1 MMGSFCR
8 AAATVFLAAAAL
20 LCVSCSKTTVIT
32 VPEEIAFDAFGMPMT
47 RAGYPENGIFGV
59 YACQAG
65 CGVNTAWDASD
76 AWPQASS
83 YFANAAF
90 KNIGGNWAG
99 YDIAQGKPDPYFWPL
114 EGSLMFAG
122 YSPHKD
128 ASGET
133 ITSVAWNP
141 NREDLSVGVNPY
153 LQIGFTQNTVISEM
167 VDLMWFD
174 VKDVNGG
181 STMTKES
188 GVVNIDFRHALSKVT
203 LNFSGSPQDRYK
215 LTSVK
220 LKDCI
225 NTATFYSGKTAGW
238 MPDLAV
244 EKLVDFI
251 LLNSKVDSKVM
262 LNGWTSPENLLI
274 IPQYLDGIFPV
285 IGTGSV
291 DMGIDVVLA
300 FTINDGYGSQEIE
313 IPLKNYT
320 ERWVMGKH
328 YVYNI
333 AVNADPID
341 FGSPNISITTQTV
354 TM

>member
-59 YACQAG
+59 YACQAD

-83 YFANAAF
+83 YFADAAF

-99 YDIAQGKPDPYFWPL
+99 YDIAQDKSKPYFWPS

-122 YSPHKD
+122 YSPHKE

-133 ITSVAWNP
+133 ITTEVVWNP

-181 STMTKES
+181 KTMTKES

-203 LNFSGSPQDRYK
+203 LNFSDSQKRYM

-238 MPDLAV
+238 MPDLDV
-244 EKLVDFI
+244 NKLEDYD
-251 LLNSKVDSKVM
+251 LLDEPAA

-285 IGTGSV
+285 IGTGSF
-291 DMGIDVVLA
+291 DMGIDVILA
-300 FTINDGYGSQEIE
+300 FTITDGYGSQEIE

>member
-65 CGVNTAWDASD
+65 CGEGTAWDASD

-90 KNIGGNWAG
+90 KNIDGNWAG
-99 YDIAQGKPDPYFWPL
+99 YDIAQDKSKPYFWPS

-122 YSPHKD
+122 YSPHM
-128 ASGET
+128 AVSGGT
-133 ITSVAWNP
+133 VTGVSLNP

-153 LQIGFTQNTVISEM
+153 LQIGFTQKTDISHM

-251 LLNSKVDSKVM
+251 LLDSKVDSKVM

>member
-1 MMGSFCR
+1 MMGSFNR
-8 AAATVFLAAAAL
+8 AAATVFLAAAAF

-47 RAGYPENGIFGV
+47 RAGYPESGIFGV

-90 KNIGGNWAG
+90 KNIDGNWAG
-99 YDIAQGKPDPYFWPL
+99 YDIAQGKPNPYFWPSD
-114 EGSLMFAG
+114 GSLMFAG

-128 ASGET
+128 ASKGT
-133 ITSVAWNP
+133 VTSVAWNP

-153 LQIGFTQNTVISEM
+153 MQIGFTQKTDISEM

-174 VKDVNGG
+174 VKDVNEGR
-181 STMTKES
+181 TMTKES

-203 LNFSGSPQDRYK
+203 LNFSGSQNIYK

-244 EKLVDFI
+244 EKLKDFT
-251 LLNSKVDSKVM
+251 LLNSEVM

-291 DMGIDVVLA
+291 DMGIDVILA
-300 FTINDGYGSQEIE
+300 FTVTDGYGSQEIE
-313 IPLKNYT
+313 IPLKDYT
-320 ERWVMGKH
+320 ERWIMGKH

-341 FGSPNISITTQTV
+341 FGSPSISITTQTV

>member
-20 LCVSCSKTTVIT
+20 LCVSCSKTTVIS

-90 KNIGGNWAG
+90 KNIGGGNWAG
-99 YDIAQGKPDPYFWPL
+99 YDIAQDKSKPYFWPSD
-114 EGSLMFAG
+114 GSLMFAG

-153 LQIGFTQNTVISEM
+153 LQIGFTQKTDISQM

-181 STMTKES
+181 KTMTKES

-203 LNFSGSPQDRYK
+203 LNFSDSQERYM

-244 EKLVDFI
+244 DKLKDFT
-251 LLNSKVDSKVM
+251 LLNSEVT

-285 IGTGSV
+285 IGTGSF
-291 DMGIDVVLA
+291 DMGIDVILA
-300 FTINDGYGSQEIE
+300 FTVTDGYGSQEIE

-333 AVNADPID
+333 SVNADPID

>member
-20 LCVSCSKTTVIT
+20 LCVSCSKTTVIS

-47 RAGYPENGIFGV
+47 RASYPEDEVFGV

-65 CGVNTAWDASD
+65 CGGGTAWDASD

-90 KNIGGNWAG
+90 KNIDGNWAG
-99 YDIAQGKPDPYFWPL
+99 YDIAQGKPNPYFWPS

-122 YSPHKD
+122 YSPHED
-128 ASGET
+128 ASKET
-133 ITSVAWNP
+133 VTSVAWNP

-153 LQIGFTQNTVISEM
+153 LQIGFTQKTDISQM

-181 STMTKES
+181 NTMTKES

-244 EKLVDFI
+244 EKLVNFT
-251 LLNSKVDSKVM
+251 LLGSEVL

-291 DMGIDVVLA
+291 DMGIDVILA
-300 FTINDGYGSQEIE
+300 FTITDGYGSQEIE

-341 FGSPNISITTQTV
+341 FGSPTISITTQTV

>member
-1 MMGSFCR
+1 MMGSFNR

-47 RAGYPENGIFGV
+47 RAAYPEDEVFGV

-65 CGVNTAWDASD
+65 CGGGTAWDASD

-83 YFANAAF
+83 YFADAAF

-99 YDIAQGKPDPYFWPL
+99 YDIAQGKPKPYFWPSD
-114 EGSLMFAG
+114 GSLMFAG

-153 LQIGFTQNTVISEM
+153 LQIGFTQKTDISQM

-181 STMTKES
+181 KTMTKES

-203 LNFSGSPQDRYK
+203 LNFSGSQNIYK

-238 MPDLAV
+238 MPDLDV
-244 EKLVDFI
+244 EKLVDFT
-251 LLNSKVDSKVM
+251 LLGSEVT
-262 LNGWTSPENLLI
+262 LNGWKSPENLLI

-291 DMGIDVVLA
+291 DMGIDVILA
-300 FTINDGYGSQEIE
+300 FTVTDGYGSQEIE

>member
-1 MMGSFCR
+1 MMGSFNR

-20 LCVSCSKTTVIT
+20 LCVSCSKTTVIS

-47 RAGYPENGIFGV
+47 RAAYPEDEVFGV

-83 YFANAAF
+83 YFADAAF
-90 KNIGGNWAG
+90 KNIGGNWVG
-99 YDIAQGKPDPYFWPL
+99 YDIDLSKPDPYFWPL

-128 ASGET
+128 ASKGT
-133 ITSVAWNP
+133 VTSVAWNP

-181 STMTKES
+181 KTMTKES
-188 GVVNIDFRHALSKVT
+188 GVINIDFRHALSKVT

-238 MPDLAV
+238 MPDMDV

-251 LLNSKVDSKVM
+251 LLDSKVNSKVM
-262 LNGWTSPENLLI
+262 LNGWTSGDLLI

-341 FGSPNISITTQTV
+341 FGSPTISITTQTV

>member
-1 MMGSFCR
+1 MMGSFNR

-47 RAGYPENGIFGV
+47 RAAYPEDEVFGV

-65 CGVNTAWDASD
+65 CGGGTAWDASD
-76 AWPQASS
+76 AWPQASP
-83 YFANAAF
+83 YFADAAF
-90 KNIGGNWAG
+90 RNIGGNWVG
-99 YDIAQGKPDPYFWPL
+99 YDIDQDKPDPYFWPL

-128 ASGET
+128 ASEGT
-133 ITSVAWNP
+133 VTSVAWNP

-153 LQIGFTQNTVISEM
+153 LQIGFTQKTEISQM

-203 LNFSGSPQDRYK
+203 LNFSSSQDIYK

-238 MPDLAV
+238 LPDMDV
-244 EKLVDFI
+244 EKLVDFT
-251 LLNSKVDSKVM
+251 LLGSEVLLD
-262 LNGWTSPENLLI
+262 GWKSPENLLI